1 MQIYPLRVWMLTVSN
16 ALQVDFFPAKVETYP
31 KSLYFATFKLQKNMS
46 HRKRQALLWSTLFLL
61 LCFFPCLFI
70 CVSLWIK
77 AQFTKTPLSKK
88 SDIKTVLITGAPLT
102 KALHIA
108 RTMGQSGHQV
118 IVAEQDWKHLFS
130 LSRFS
135 RYVKKFVLLPNNI
148 SYEDGLVQ
156 LWENEGI
163 DCFLPILERERVPK
177 LMKT

>member
-1 MQIYPLRVWMLTVSN
+1 MDSRIFLCR
-16 ALQVDFFPAKVETYP
+16 
-31 KSLYFATFKLQKNMS
+31 FKAIFWL
-46 HRKRQALLWSTLFLL
+46 LFLL

-108 RTMGQSGHQV
+108 RTMGQSGHRV

-135 RYVKKFVLLPNNI
+135 HYVKKFVLLPNNI
-148 SYEDGLVQ
+148 SYENALVQ

-163 DCFLPILERERVPK
+163 DCFLPISHVHLAVEDTK
-177 LMKT
+177 AKTKMQVMAR